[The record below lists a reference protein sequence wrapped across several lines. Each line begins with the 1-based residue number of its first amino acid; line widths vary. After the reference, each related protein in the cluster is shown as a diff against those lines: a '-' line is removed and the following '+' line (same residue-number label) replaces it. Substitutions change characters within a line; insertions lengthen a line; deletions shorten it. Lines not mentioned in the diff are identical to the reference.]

1 MNNDV
6 TNGRSLAAILSEM
19 KTELQEFAQT
29 RIELLKSELQE
40 KADAIKSAIPL
51 AVVGA
56 LFLSTAFFIFSF
68 ALVALVAA
76 GFGDNPYRYFFG
88 ALAVCVLWSIFGG
101 IALYSV
107 KRRLSKQTMIPR
119 KTIEVLSGDKVWLQN
134 ETRNAL

>member
-6 TNGRSLAAILSEM
+6 SNGRSLAAILNEM

-29 RIELLKSELQE
+29 RIELFTSELKE
-40 KADAIKSAIPL
+40 KVATIKSAIPL
-51 AVVGA
+51 ALVGA
-56 LFLSTAFFIFSF
+56 LFLSTAFFVFSF
-68 ALVALVAA
+68 AMVALVAA
-76 GFGDNPYRYFFG
+76 GFGDNPYRFFFG
-88 ALAVCVLWSIFGG
+88 ALAVCVLWSISGG

-107 KRRLSKQTMIPR
+107 KRRLSTQGMIPR